1 ATLLVRIMM
10 TLWMRRYRPKTL
22 KVSFVR
28 FVPDKTN
35 FKFMNGRFWG
45 IGLSVALSLASVVLF
60 FTPGL
65 NYGIDFNG
73 GIQIEL
79 KTSGPADFSALR
91 SDLDKLGVG
100 AVKLQQFGAPD
111 QVLIRLDRQPGG
123 DEAQQAAV
131 SKVKTDLT

>member
-65 NYGIDFNG
+65 NYGIDFKG
-73 GIQIEL
+73 GIQIEI
-79 KTSGPADFSALR
+79 KTPAQPNEEALR
-91 SDLDKLGVG
+91 TDLNKLGLGQVG
-100 AVKLQQFGAPD
+100 IQRISAPQPGTPDEVLVRLEQQA
-111 QVLIRLDRQPGG
+111 GG
-123 DEAQQAAV
+123 DEAQQ
-131 SKVKTDLT
+131 